1 MQVTMGRFLKP
12 DSIVP
17 NAFDPQS
24 WNLYTYVKGNPVNYN
39 DPSGHYPAGTGG
51 AITQSTMAQAKLA
64 PPGGT
69 AWELT
74 MVEKHT
80 MLAITKSVEGGV
92 GGDAEG

>member
-1 MQVTMGRFLKP
+1 MGRFLKP